1 MPAILKAPAP
11 LAVEQWKQVFNMGRA
26 IGPILA
32 LLSSGC
38 FAFVGYK
45 RKSLTSHT
53 FRSRPSSP
61 PCMFQSVLN

>member
-45 RKSLTSHT
+45 RMSSTSHT
-53 FRSRPSSP
+53 FRSQPSFP
-61 PCMFQSVLN
+61 PRTFQLILI